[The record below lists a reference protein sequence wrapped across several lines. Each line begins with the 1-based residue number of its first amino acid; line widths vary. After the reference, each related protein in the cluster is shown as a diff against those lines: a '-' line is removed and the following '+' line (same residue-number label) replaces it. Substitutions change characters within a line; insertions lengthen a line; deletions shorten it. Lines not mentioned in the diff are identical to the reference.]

1 MLYSIPLDGT
11 RNGDGYHCEKT
22 PYGSSGRQK
31 KMVAVEE
38 AEEDDDMVENDGTVM
53 RVVRE
58 QLSIR

>member
-1 MLYSIPLDGT
+1 
-11 RNGDGYHCEKT
+11 
-22 PYGSSGRQK
+22 
-31 KMVAVEE
+31 MVAVEE